1 MSESPDHPALIQTR
15 DPVCGMTVDP
25 STTLRLEHDGTT
37 YLFCNPRCLEK
48 FRADPARYLDAIRGD
63 ASACSRMEP
72 RAPARG
78 DGRPAARGP
87 DLSLV
92 THTCPMH
99 PEVRQE
105 GPGACPECGMALEP
119 EEVSLSDAPDPEAL
133 DLRRRLG
140 WAVLFTV
147 PVVALAMAG
156 HVPGLH
162 ALVARVPWRLS
173 GLVQAALTA
182 PVVLWAAW
190 PFFVR
195 GFRAWRRPNMFT
207 LIGLGVAVSF
217 LYSIAALLFPGVFPA
232 SVRGSGG
239 EVGLYFESAA
249 AIVTLVLVGQVLE
262 TRARGKTRE
271 ALQALLRLQPPTA
284 VRLRADGRDEEVPIA
299 RIVPGDRVRVRTGF
313 AVPVDGVVESGACSV
328 DEASVTGEPLPV
340 LKGRGDPV
348 VAGTVAVDGACVVRA
363 ERVGSATLLARIVRQ
378 VAEAQR
384 TRAPIQGLADRV
396 AAWFTPS
403 VVVVAVVTLVA
414 WLLLG
419 PPPALAQ
426 ALTAAVSVLVIAC
439 PCALGLATPVA
450 VTVAMGRAARAGV
463 LFRDARALQVLRD
476 VDVLVVD
483 KTGTLTE
490 GHPRVREVTA
500 AGDRT
505 AAEVLRLAASV
516 ERGSGHPLARALV
529 EEATVRG
536 LDLVEAADFRQV
548 AGQGVE
554 GEVEGRRVAV
564 GTPGFLASLGVSWN
578 LEQGGAPE
586 GLAVAHVVVDG
597 KPAGVVAF
605 EDPIRPTT
613 PEAVR
618 GLKAE
623 GVRLV
628 MVTGDASDAARVV
641 ARTLGVDEVV
651 SGASP
656 LDKMAVVE
664 RLRAEGHVV
673 AVAGDGVNDAP
684 ALARADVGIAMG
696 TGADIAMQSA
706 PVTLVRG
713 DLRAILR
720 ARRLSRL
727 ALRTV
732 RQNLFLAFAYNA
744 LAIPVAAGV
753 LSALFRQPG
762 LLLTPAIAAAAMSFS
777 SVSVITNSLRLAKA
791 RT

>member
-1 MSESPDHPALIQTR
+1 MESPDHPAVLQTR

-25 STTLRLEHDGTT
+25 STTRRLEHEGTT

-48 FRADPARYLDAIRGD
+48 FRADPARFLSGTLAEEP
-63 ASACSRMEP
+63 SRVP
-72 RAPARG
+72 
-78 DGRPAARGP
+78 
-87 DLSLV
+87 
-92 THTCPMH
+92 HTCPMH

-133 DLRRRLG
+133 DMRRRLA
-140 WAVLFTV
+140 WAAVFTV

-162 ALVARVPWRLS
+162 VLVERLPWRLS
-173 GLVQAALTA
+173 GLVQAALAA

-217 LYSIAALLFPGVFPA
+217 LYSVAAVLFPGAFPA

-262 TRARGKTRE
+262 IRARGRTRE
-271 ALQALLRLQPPTA
+271 ALQALLRLQPSTA
-284 VRLRADGRDEEVPIA
+284 VLVRPDGRDEEVPIA
-299 RIVPGDRVRVRTGF
+299 RIVPGDRVRVRPGS
-313 AVPVDGVVESGACSV
+313 AVPVDGVVESGACGV
-328 DEASVTGEPLPV
+328 DESSVTGEPMPV
-340 LKGRGDPV
+340 LKGPGDPV
-348 VAGTVAVDGACVVRA
+348 VAGTVAVEGACVVRA
-363 ERVGSATLLARIVRQ
+363 ERVGSATILARIVRQ

-384 TRAPIQGLADRV
+384 TRAPIQGFADRV

-403 VVVVAVVTLVA
+403 VVVVAVVTFVA
-414 WLLLG
+414 WASFG

-426 ALTAAVSVLVIAC
+426 ALTAAVSVLIIAC

-483 KTGTLTE
+483 KTGTLTK
-490 GHPRVREVTA
+490 GRPRVREVTPA
-500 AGDRT
+500 DDRI

-516 ERGSGHPLARALV
+516 ERGSGHPFARALAD
-529 EEATVRG
+529 EAAARG
-536 LDLVEAADFRQV
+536 LDLAEVRAFRQV
-548 AGQGVE
+548 TGQGVE
-554 GEVEGRRVAV
+554 GEVLGRRVAV
-564 GTPGFLASLGVSWN
+564 GTPAFLESLGVEWDPGT
-578 LEQGGAPE
+578 GGAPG
-586 GLAVAHVVVDG
+586 GLAVAHVAVDG
-597 KPAGVVAF
+597 KPAGVITF
-605 EDPIRPTT
+605 EDPVRPTT

-623 GVRLV
+623 GLRVV
-628 MVTGDASDAARVV
+628 MVTGDASDAARAV
-641 ARTLGVDEVV
+641 ARSLGVDEVV

-664 RLRAEGHVV
+664 RFQAEGHVV

-696 TGADIAMQSA
+696 TGTDIAMQSA

-727 ALRTV
+727 AVRTI
-732 RQNLFLAFAYNA
+732 RQNLLLAFAYNA

-777 SVSVITNSLRLAKA
+777 SVSVITNSLRLARA